1 MLKTLVKGCES
12 TIGSKHSAGI
22 DLYASEDVVI
32 GAGETRIVGL
42 GVCIDLEKLL
52 YRVPKIVDM
61 RRWHKKRFD
70 AGITDVSEDESIS
83 HLENEFLSS
92 HYLELHPRS
101 SLRAKGLISNTC
113 IIDLDYENEIKIIIH
128 NPVTPMNID
137 YDNYDNEM
145 NKFLKYEHI
154 RSIDNL
160 KIKKGDRIAQI
171 LLKEHKSY
179 LFGVKNDEE
188 HTDKFRSNK

>member
-1 MLKTLVKGCES
+1 MLKTLVKGCEP
-12 TIGSKHSAGI
+12 TRGSKFSAGI
-22 DLYASEDVVI
+22 DLYASKDVVI
-32 GAGETRIVGL
+32 GAGETKLVGL

-101 SLRAKGLISNTC
+101 SLRAKGLIAGVGV
-113 IIDLDYENEIKIIIH
+113 IDLDYIPSCKIGYSLNNGIC
-128 NPVTPMNID
+128 
-137 YDNYDNEM
+137 
-145 NKFLKYEHI
+145 
-154 RSIDNL
+154 
-160 KIKKGDRIAQI
+160 KGFKQKQ
-171 LLKEHKSY
+171 KE
-179 LFGVKNDEE
+179 
-188 HTDKFRSNK
+188 